1 MRNYFLTIII
11 IFISIFI
18 YPSTNNDLF
27 TLQRK
32 GGYYIDF
39 LNSTRYTGNLHSA
52 IDKTI
57 LELKNRNIN
66 LFLSQND
73 SIRYGTGYKR
83 LLSRQNLFHYEAID
97 KSFWIDIKY
106 CQSKEELNST
116 WQELRKRKWFYTG
129 INYYDSKIGYTSNA
143 DSNSIIAIIK
153 TKNIIFNIGLDLP
166 IKETNKGF
174 EKLTSMEQELI
185 LEKTVILNNII
196 KIIAQNFVNEEDQI
210 FLPVTDRELNQS
222 ERLLGYFKFWTEVKY
237 NFVFFDHVPNLNW
250 DKILVEFLPA
260 IQKEQTT
267 LEYYKTLRKLC
278 ALLND
283 GHTNV
288 YYPDYIDSQFDEPQV
303 EVKNFQNKAYITN
316 IAKSLNNKIE
326 IGSEVREIEHIPIEK
341 YLEENIFP
349 YYSTSTSYIKWD
361 WGIRDLFKGIKSSKI
376 NVKLKNLDDSEQTVE
391 LIRDA
396 SMSNDEWL
404 INNNRNWKPFEYKWF
419 DDSLAYI
426 SLNEFE
432 DDAVVT
438 GFENVMP
445 ELKKAKGLIIDL
457 RKNNGGNT
465 EIGSRIIEY
474 LTSNMFLT
482 SKWKTRDMRS
492 SFRAWGQYYSDFSN
506 EEINK
511 LDKVE
516 KEQAVESIKTLSGNN
531 WYEGKP
537 DTVKPK
543 RGEKL
548 NQPIVVLIG
557 HTTASAAED
566 FLVSMDY
573 LNRAIFVGENSFGST
588 GQPFLFKLPGGGSA
602 RVCTKRDSYPDG
614 REFVGFGVKPNVY
627 VQQTIQDYLND
638 YDPVLEKG
646 KEILKSKF

>member
-1 MRNYFLTIII
+1 MILTIVFL
-11 IFISIFI
+11 FISISI
-18 YPSTNNDLF
+18 YSYTKNDLF

-32 GGYYIDF
+32 GGNYINF
-39 LNSTRYTGNLHSA
+39 LNSTKYTGNIHSA

-57 LELKNRNIN
+57 LELQNENIN
-66 LFLSQND
+66 LFLAPND
-73 SIRYGTGYKR
+73 SIRYGTSYKR
-83 LLSRQNLFHYEAID
+83 LINRKNLFHYEAKD

-106 CQSKEELNST
+106 CQSKEELYST
-116 WQELRKRKWFYTG
+116 WQELRNKKWFYTG
-129 INYYDSKIGYTSNA
+129 INNGDSKIGYTSNA
-143 DSNSIIAIIK
+143 DSNAIIAIIK
-153 TKNIIFNIGLDLP
+153 TKNIIFNIGIDLP
-166 IKETNKGF
+166 IKRTNRNYEELSSG
-174 EKLTSMEQELI
+174 EQKLI
-185 LEKTVILNNII
+185 LDKTGILNNVI

-210 FLPVTDRELNQS
+210 LLPITDRELNQS

-250 DKILVEFLPA
+250 DKILVEYLPS

-267 LEYYKTLRKLC
+267 MEYYKTLRKLC

-288 YYPDYIDSQFDEPQV
+288 DYPYYVQRQFDVPQV

-316 IAKSLNNKIE
+316 IAKSLKDKIE
-326 IGSEVREIEHIPIEK
+326 IGSEVMEIDNVPIEK
-341 YLEENIFP
+341 YLEEYIFP

-376 NVKLKNLDDSEQTVE
+376 IVKLKKLDNSEQSVE
-391 LIRDA
+391 LFRDA
-396 SMSNDEWL
+396 SVSNDEWL
-404 INNNRNWKPFEYKWF
+404 INKIRNWKPFEFKWF
-419 DDSLAYI
+419 EDSLAYV

-438 GFENVMP
+438 GFKNVIQ

-457 RKNNGGNT
+457 RQNNGGNT

-474 LTSNMFLT
+474 LSEKPFLT
-482 SKWKTRDMRS
+482 SKWKTREMRS
-492 SFRAWGQYYSDFSN
+492 AFRAWGQYYSDFSN
-506 EEINK
+506 EEIIK

-516 KEQAVESIKTLSGNN
+516 KEQAIESILTLSGNN

-537 DTVKPK
+537 DTVTPK
-543 RGEKL
+543 QGEKL

-557 HTTASAAED
+557 HITASAAED
-566 FLVSMDY
+566 FLISLDY
-573 LNRAIFVGENSFGST
+573 LNRATFVGENSFGST

-614 REFVGFGVKPNVY
+614 REFVGFGVKPHVY
-627 VQQTIQDYLND
+627 IQQTIQDYLND
-638 YDPVLEKG
+638 YDCVIEKG
-646 KEILKSKF
+646 KEILKSKL